1 MPHVAYI
8 AIPLVA
14 IAAIAAIAIH
24 DRLPSKAQANA
35 EGPPHAGHT
44 YLFPNKLPDSL
55 AILTPPP
62 AQGSPEMK
70 RDLDARQSA
79 LKLWNT
85 PRYVLA
91 TSDSKRN
98 QLSTVQA
105 FTCALGTD
113 ISQERTP
120 KLYRVLEAMRVD
132 VRASSYPAKARFR
145 RPQPFE
151 IYHSNTCSPAD
162 EQLVKGAGNY
172 PDARAA
178 VGWAYALVLSEIEPA
193 RTDAIMQRGREF
205 GQSRMICDA
214 AWQSDVDAGISL
226 ATQDVIRLRQDKDF
240 LSDLDAAKA
249 EVAAE
254 LRAGVKP
261 QRDCGAESL
270 ALAMR

>member
-1 MPHVAYI
+1 MPHAAYI
-8 AIPLVA
+8 AVPLIA
-14 IAAIAAIAIH
+14 TAAIAAFIIR

-35 EGPPHAGHT
+35 EAPPQGGT
-44 YLFPNKLPDSL
+44 YLFPNKLPDGL

-62 AQGSPEMK
+62 AQGSIEMK

-79 LKLWNT
+79 LKLRDT

-91 TSDSKRN
+91 TSDSERN

-113 ISQERTP
+113 ISPERTP
-120 KLYRVLEAMRVD
+120 GLYRMLEAMRVD
-132 VRASSYPAKARFR
+132 VRASSYSAKARFK

-151 IYHSNTCSPAD
+151 VYHSNTCSSAD

-226 ATQDVIRLRQDKDF
+226 ATQDVIRLRQDKKF
-240 LSDLDAAKA
+240 LADLNSAKA
-249 EVAAE
+249 EVAAA

-261 QRDCGAESL
+261 PHDCGVEST